1 MQQLYFTFYWWWTW
15 FRQLPGSFLQPLS
28 THVMGMTTTWQ
39 GLVHSK
45 KCLRQRG
52 SGKNF
57 AFMIKSWI
65 TVNSAFQSI
74 LSVPLSCFDEEN

>member
-1 MQQLYFTFYWWWTW
+1 MMNLFSTT
-15 FRQLPGSFLQPLS
+15 SCLQPLS

-52 SGKNF
+52 PGKNF
-57 AFMIKSWI
+57 AYMIKSWI